1 MSDERQGRRMG
12 GAELEG
18 VAEHIGEF
26 GSFHAPY
33 RNAVITLIDKPSD
46 DVPLMEMRIREGRRI
61 TILELDGET
70 VGNLAKALQGWADNA
85 QNKGS

>member
-1 MSDERQGRRMG
+1 MSDERAGRRMG

-18 VAEHIGEF
+18 VGEHKEEF
-26 GSFHAPY
+26 ASFHAPY

-46 DVPLMEMRIREGRRI
+46 DVPLMQMRIREGRRI

-70 VGNLAKALQGWADNA
+70 VGNLAKALQGWADKV
-85 QNKGS
+85 QNKE

>member
-1 MSDERQGRRMG
+1 MSDEQAGRRMG

-18 VAEHIGEF
+18 VGEHKDEF
-26 GSFHAPY
+26 ASFHAPY

-46 DVPLMEMRIREGRRI
+46 EVPLMQMRIREGRRI

-70 VGNLAKALQGWADNA
+70 VENLAKALQGWADKV
-85 QNKGS
+85 QNEGS

>member
-1 MSDERQGRRMG
+1 MSDEQKGRRMG
-12 GAELEG
+12 GAQLEG
-18 VAEHIGEF
+18 VGEHKDEF
-26 GSFHAPY
+26 ASFHAPY

-46 DVPLMEMRIREGRRI
+46 EVPLMEMRIREGRRI

-70 VGNLAKALQGWADNA
+70 VGNLAKALQGWSGKV

>member
-1 MSDERQGRRMG
+1 MSDERAGRRMG

-18 VAEHIGEF
+18 VGEHKDEF
-26 GSFHAPY
+26 ASFHAPY

-61 TILELDGET
+61 TVLELDSDTAE
-70 VGNLAKALQGWADNA
+70 NLAKTLQCWADKV
-85 QNKGS
+85 QNKGA

>member
-1 MSDERQGRRMG
+1 MSDEPQGRRMG

-18 VAEHIGEF
+18 VGEHKGEI

-61 TILELDGET
+61 TIVELDGET
-70 VGNLAKALQGWADNA
+70 VGNLAKALQSWADNV